1 MTPPMIQRGAAMGEA
16 PPAPPTAGGWVRSG
30 WLKTA
35 GLAVIACAMT
45 GASLSAARGAQGWC
59 GAALAL
65 LMLAIAVIDARSLL
79 IPNRLSLAAFLL
91 GLAAAGLGA
100 SPEFWRDFW
109 QEFWLPAAQAIGF
122 AVIRAAVLGS
132 AFLALRALYFRL
144 RDREGIGLGDV
155 KLAAVAG
162 AWLDWPMMPV
172 AVEIGAL
179 AGLCVYA
186 FGRLAGRRPFSAV
199 ARLPF
204 GLFFAPA
211 IWFCWLVETGVF
223 EF

>member
-1 MTPPMIQRGAAMGEA
+1 MIQRPVASDEMRLT
-16 PPAPPTAGGWVRSG
+16 PLTAGARIGSGWV
-30 WLKTA
+30 KPA
-35 GLAVIACAMT
+35 ALAVLACAMA
-45 GASLSAARGAQGWC
+45 GVSLSAARGAPGWF

-91 GLAAAGLGA
+91 ALAAAANDA
-100 SPEFWRDFW
+100 SRDVWPEFWRGHW
-109 QEFWLPAAQAIGF
+109 QELWLPAAQAVGLSM
-122 AVIRAAVLGS
+122 IRAAVLGL

-144 RDREGIGLGDV
+144 RGCEGIGLGDV

-162 AWLDWPMMPV
+162 AWLDWPLMPV
-172 AVEIGAL
+172 AVEIAAL
-179 AGLCVYA
+179 AGLCVY
-186 FGRLAGRRPFSAV
+186 GLGLLAGRRPFNAA

-211 IWFCWLVETGVF
+211 IWFCWLIQTGFF

>member
-45 GASLSAARGAQGWC
+45 GASLSAARGAQGWF

-122 AVIRAAVLGS
+122 AVIRAAVLGFRLS
-132 AFLALRALYFRL
+132 RLARALFSPSGPRRNRARGRQARRGRRRL
-144 RDREGIGLGDV
+144 ARLAHDAGRGRDR
-155 KLAAVAG
+155 G
-162 AWLDWPMMPV
+162 AR
-172 AVEIGAL
+172 GAMR
-179 AGLCVYA
+179 LCV
-186 FGRLAGRRPFSAV
+186 RPV
-199 ARLPF
+199 
-204 GLFFAPA
+204 GGTAP
-211 IWFCWLVETGVF
+211 L
-223 EF
+223 